1 MLAYIRSGETS
12 GTSAHSYLQN
22 PDVNNGLW
30 KTRGTGETNGFLCN
44 IEIKLT
50 EELKIYLRYFGNK
63 ISHKQMHTIPSF
75 SNIPL
80 KQNVKVP
87 GNLNT

>member
-1 MLAYIRSGETS
+1 MKNVRSGETS

-22 PDVNNGLW
+22 PDVHNELW
-30 KTRGTGETNGFLCN
+30 KTRGNNETNGFLCN
-44 IEIKLT
+44 MEILLT
-50 EELKIYLRYFGNK
+50 EELKIYLGYFGNK
-63 ISHKQMHTIPSF
+63 IGHKQMHTIPSF

-80 KQNVKVP
+80 KKQIVKVP